1 MENNKSLFENF
12 FYNLKKNLII
22 GLSYSSISNFG
33 CEAPTILKESLE
45 KEKKEIKFYNFKEY
59 LKKC

>member
-12 FYNLKKNLII
+12 YYNLKKNLII
-22 GLSYSSISNFG
+22 GLSYSLISNLG